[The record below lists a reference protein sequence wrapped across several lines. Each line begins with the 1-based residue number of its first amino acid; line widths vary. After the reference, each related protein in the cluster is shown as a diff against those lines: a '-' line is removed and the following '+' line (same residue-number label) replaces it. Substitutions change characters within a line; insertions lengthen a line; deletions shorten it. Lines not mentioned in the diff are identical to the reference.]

1 MGKLISWVILYATV
15 LYLIWGI
22 ILLVD
27 SSAFSTNP
35 IGFFEYF
42 FDKTTTSLAFLT
54 AGLLATA
61 SFKVKDKFNNFLML
75 LPQQIL
81 LLLASMSGVVS
92 TIRGQYIDGVIRPSA
107 FIFADQLPII
117 LLSLVYG
124 AAIYEKF
131 VRDK

>member
-1 MGKLISWVILYATV
+1 MNRTSWAIIYTTT
-15 LYLIWGI
+15 LYLIWGT
-22 ILLVD
+22 ILLID
-27 SSAFSTNP
+27 SSAFSTNA
-35 IGFFEYF
+35 IGFFETF
-42 FDKTTTSLAFLT
+42 FNQTITSLSFLF

-61 SFKVKDKFNNFLML
+61 SFKVKDKFTNFLML

-131 VRDK
+131 VKDK